1 MLENTWTVKKTHNGK
16 PWTGPLQYEDP
27 TGELMMLPSDM
38 ALVWDDK
45 FKPHVQKY
53 ASDEKAFF
61 SDFAKAFKKLLE
73 LGVDFK

>member
-1 MLENTWTVKKTHNGK
+1 
-16 PWTGPLQYEDP
+16 
-27 TGELMMLPSDM
+27 MMLPSDM